1 MSRPFVF
8 INMAMSAD
16 GKIASCDRKLTTFGS
31 RADHDRLLELRAKS
45 DAIVTGASTLN
56 AQPDITLRPGKK
68 RSHAPLRVIVSGS
81 GRIHS
86 KHKIFRTPGSPI
98 IILVNE
104 GISRKRLKEL
114 KTLTDTVYSSG
125 KNEID
130 FKKAFDFLSKKYKA
144 KRILCEGGG
153 KLNDSLLRANLVDEI
168 NLTVCPLI
176 LGGKAA
182 PTIADGIG
190 FGGLAKAAHFKLHS
204 LVEADKEI
212 FLTYRAIKSPRN
224 G

>member
-1 MSRPFVF
+1 
-8 INMAMSAD
+8 
-16 GKIASCDRKLTTFGS
+16 
-31 RADHDRLLELRAKS
+31 LRAKS

-98 IILVNE
+98 VILVNE

>member
-16 GKIASCDRKLTTFGS
+16 GKIASFDRKLTTFGS
-31 RADHDRLLELRAKS
+31 RADHDRLLDLRAKS

-56 AQPDITLRPGKK
+56 AQPDITLSPGKN

-98 IILVNE
+98 VILVNE

>member
-16 GKIASCDRKLTTFGS
+16 GKIASSDRKLTTFGS

-45 DAIVTGASTLN
+45 DAILTGAGTLN
-56 AQPDITLRPGKK
+56 AQPDITLSLGKN
-68 RSHAPLRVIVSGS
+68 RSHGPLRVIVSGS
-81 GRIHS
+81 GRINP
-86 KHKIFRTPGSPI
+86 KHKIFHTSGSPI
-98 IILVNE
+98 VILVNE
-104 GISRKRLKEL
+104 GISRRRLKEL

-125 KNEID
+125 VNEVN
-130 FKKAFDFLSKKYKA
+130 FKKAFDFLSMKYKA

-153 KLNDSLLRANLVDEI
+153 KLNDSLIRANLVDEI
-168 NLTVCPLI
+168 NLTICPLI
-176 LGGKAA
+176 LGGKDA

-204 LVEADKEI
+204 LEEADKEI